1 MRFEV
6 SNLANS
12 AAAAVEIPW
21 RDAQGE
27 SYADLRENASAIT
40 GIAAAREN
48 LPMAAFLTALNG
60 DASIF
65 STVRAKTWI
74 DSNASSA
81 GGNTESIFHSR
92 VDLIF
97 SDSKL
102 NTQEHQEDAVRRLIE
117 LWMKEPASDS
127 FSARLEIRPCRL
139 QGNSNAAALRIILSG
154 RGSTPDHARM
164 RWGLGSHQGSAVAA
178 VRFPRVEA
186 EARHRGWPAGL
197 GNNLLRVFGFYVFEK
212 HSLKLAG
219 LKTG

>member
-1 MRFEV
+1 MMRFEV

-27 SYADLRENASAIT
+27 SYADLRENAAAIS

-60 DASIF
+60 DASVF

-74 DSNASSA
+74 DSNSSA

-97 SDSKL
+97 IDSKL

-154 RGSTPDHARM
+154 RGSTHDHARM
-164 RWGLGSHQGSAVAA
+164 RWGLGITKVQQS
-178 VRFPRVEA
+178 
-186 EARHRGWPAGL
+186 
-197 GNNLLRVFGFYVFEK
+197 LLFVSRM
-212 HSLKLAG
+212 LRQKLAIEAG
-219 LKTG
+219 PQV